1 MSLILSIEQLK
12 DGDQSLAGELTAEEL
27 GLELRDEL
35 VTGMAP
41 LSFDLSASQLDDAI
55 LVRGRLQLPVDCECA
70 RCLRAFTHTMVL
82 DDWALHLPLQGE
94 DAIEPQGDFV
104 DLTPWVR
111 EDILLGFPQHPLCA
125 PDCSGLR
132 ADGATVPEPGTE
144 ADPPPSPWAQL
155 EEWKKE

>member
-70 RCLRAFTHTMVL
+70 RCLRALPIQWCWMTGHFTCRCKGRMQL
-82 DDWALHLPLQGE
+82 SLK
-94 DAIEPQGDFV
+94 AISW
-104 DLTPWVR
+104 T
-111 EDILLGFPQHPLCA
+111 
-125 PDCSGLR
+125 
-132 ADGATVPEPGTE
+132 
-144 ADPPPSPWAQL
+144 
-155 EEWKKE
+155 